1 MDEIGQLEELKNQDW
16 KTIIPR
22 ATNYVLNKLKITVLL
37 KGSKQ
42 FARGTEAKEIV
53 FKAIELLFTG
63 ERKWNKEVHPE
74 IFQHLIS
81 TINSLVN
88 EHHHSFESEKRLLVN
103 DNNDGI
109 DSDSFWEKFL
119 NDSSPQE
126 LTEYQEVF
134 DECLKIVENEPDLP
148 DLLLYMIAD
157 YDRTE
162 IAKMMNKSIKEIDNM
177 KKRLRRKLNNELS
190 VRKVGIPR

>member
-88 EHHHSFESEKRLLVN
+88 EHHHSFESEKRLVVN